1 MFKKHQVM
9 KKCLIFF
16 TLLLL
21 TIAFAII
28 MQQKE
33 RLPSIDEVVIND
45 AASDDLLTE
54 DKTRAL
60 DYTY

>member
-1 MFKKHQVM
+1 M

-21 TIAFAII
+21 TIALALI
-28 MQQKE
+28 MQQQE
-33 RLPSIDEVVIND
+33 HLSAIDEVVIND
-45 AASDDLLTE
+45 ATSDDLLAE
-54 DKTRAL
+54 DKTLAL

>member
-1 MFKKHQVM
+1 MFLKNQVM

-33 RLPSIDEVVIND
+33 RLPYIDEVVIND
-45 AASDDLLTE
+45 VASGDLLSE
-54 DKTRAL
+54 DKTLAL

>member
-1 MFKKHQVM
+1 M

-28 MQQKE
+28 MQQNE

-45 AASDDLLTE
+45 VASDDLLVE
-54 DKTRAL
+54 DKTLAL